1 MAGRVQGKVAL
12 ITGAA
17 RGQGRSHAVR
27 LAEEGAD
34 IIAIDI
40 CRPMDTL
47 QYDLAT
53 PDDMAETV
61 KLVEE
66 LGRRIVPLEIDVRDF
81 AALKAGVDDAVAVL
95 GRLDI
100 VAVNHGVFS
109 SARLEDL
116 DEKAWHESI
125 DVNLTGAWL
134 TAKATV
140 PHLRA
145 AGGGAMVI
153 TSSVAGLRGAQN
165 AGAYVAGKHGVVGL
179 MRSLALELA
188 ADHIR
193 VNTVHPAMVDTP
205 ILQNAAMY
213 ELWAP
218 DLAPEDRTREALA
231 ERFALSH
238 ALPIPW
244 LETSDLSNALLFLVS
259 DEGRYVTGVSLPIDA
274 GCLLK

>member
-1 MAGRVQGKVAL
+1 MAGRVEGKVAL

-17 RGQGRSHAVR
+17 RGQGRSHALR

-34 IIAIDI
+34 IIAVDI
-40 CRPMDTL
+40 CRPLETL
-47 QYDLAT
+47 EYPLAN

-66 LGRRIVPLEIDVRDF
+66 LGRRIVPLELDVRDY
-81 AALKAGVDDAVAVL
+81 AALKAGVDDAVAQL

-100 VAVNHGVFS
+100 VAANHGIFS

-116 DEKAWHESI
+116 DELAWHESI

-134 TAKATV
+134 TAKATI

-145 AGGGAMVI
+145 AGGGAIVI

-188 ADHIR
+188 EDHIR
-193 VNTVHPAMVDTP
+193 VNTIHPAMVDTP
-205 ILQNAAMY
+205 ILQNDFMY
-213 ELWAP
+213 SIWAP
-218 DLAPEDRTREALA
+218 DKTPEERTREAMG

-238 ALPIPW
+238 ALPLPW
-244 LETSDLSNALLFLVS
+244 LEPVDISNALLFLVS
-259 DEGRYVTGVSLPIDA
+259 DEGRYVTGVALPVDA